1 MWLSLNDAIQRIT
14 ECEKNLLPSLYDN
27 DLSIYHTKFIV
38 RRDATI
44 LNYYKNL
51 ILNDQKM
58 TKICTKIGIDIE

>member
-51 ILNDQKM
+51 IFK
-58 TKICTKIGIDIE
+58 